1 MNVGDLVIIKKQ
13 DDLVDL
19 RPETGSIGVIVEI
32 NRFNSMEEYYYV
44 LIRNVGWRY
53 FRDELELLNGSR

>member
-13 DDLVDL
+13 DDLIDL

-32 NRFNSMEEYYYV
+32 NRFNSKEEYYYV

-53 FRDELELLNGSR
+53 FRNELELLNGNR